1 MIDTKTYRLTRKE
14 YTQTF
19 LNTLSRNALK
29 LIPFILLWGL
39 LLGWYVGYSLMIYII
54 FALIIM
60 SFLLLNWFS
69 SKNLKPFFE
78 TTQLQFDEEYMYIT
92 KNDGAFKWK
101 FALLTKVVSE
111 EKYWLVYNTKT
122 QYAYVPKDIFL
133 TEKDKATFKSYL
145 YA

>member
-14 YTQTF
+14 YTQAF

-39 LLGWYVGYSLMIYII
+39 LLAWNVGYFQIIYII
-54 FALIIM
+54 FALIAV
-60 SFLLLNWFS
+60 SFILLWWFS
-69 SKNLKPFFE
+69 SKNLKPFFAE
-78 TTQLQFDEEYMYIT
+78 TQLQFDEEYIYFT
-92 KNDGAFKWK
+92 KNDETFKWK

-122 QYAYVPKDIFL
+122 QYIYVPKNIFL
-133 TEKDKATFKSYL
+133 TEKDKTTFKSYL
-145 YA
+145 YT